1 TGLLGAGPQS
11 TAWLFMFW
19 HGGFPLCVIAYAL
32 LKNDR
37 REIDGPAGRA
47 GVAISSSIAAIV
59 AVVCGLTLLAT
70 AGQHALPAIMRGN
83 QYTAVMLGVVSTT
96 WVLSLVA
103 LVILWRR
110 RPHAV
115 LDLWLMVVMC
125 AWIFDIALAA
135 VLNAGRFDLG
145 FYAGRIYGL
154 LASSLVLLVLLV
166 ENARAYART
175 RESLAKH
182 TERLRIL
189 HELERAVAEERAP
202 EAIAAAV

>member
-1 TGLLGAGPQS
+1 
-11 TAWLFMFW
+11 MFW

-32 LKNDR
+32 LKNDT

-59 AVVCGLTLLAT
+59 ALVGGLTLLAT
-70 AGQHALPAIMRGN
+70 AGQRALPAIMRGN
-83 QYTAVMLGVVSTT
+83 QYTAVMLSVVSTT
-96 WVLSLVA
+96 WVLSLLA

-125 AWIFDIALAA
+125 AWVFDIALAA

-154 LASSLVLLVLLV
+154 LAASFVLMVLLL
-166 ENARAYART
+166 ENGKLYAR
-175 RESLAKH
+175 LAEAH
-182 TERLRIL
+182 ENERRKTA
-189 HELERAVAEERAP
+189 ELM
-202 EAIAAAV
+202 AANKDLDA